1 MEKQPL
7 KHQLPF
13 PYNQDL
19 SKVLRHLDR
28 RTPFGRARLANDP
41 VTAAYIAAAMRLA
54 RKHLGPGAERRLA
67 DAEDDTSIARP
78 LLAFLSQRAV
88 AAEVTNNPH
97 PFPKFGNVSTFRS
110 TWESQSDFIADLL
123 SFGLWSAQYP
133 GVRKDDTRDSD
144 AENVITGD
152 DPVQAIHNLAYWE
165 TSTLIN
171 SSSFRLR
178 LIAAA
183 SAEGDEI
190 ISEAMDESYRGGLEP
205 WKEIYEKFIQAR
217 GLRLREGISIYD
229 FAKLLSACSA
239 GVALHVLGKPDP
251 DVVDH
256 NNRRSLLGTGG
267 LAIIYGCL
275 ERVDEPTSL
284 TLEQSVALLL
294 ANRPAPG
301 VGFPPNP
308 DVQVTR
314 PDYPVTEL

>member
-28 RTPFGRARLANDP
+28 RTPFSRARLANDP
-41 VTAAYIAAAMRLA
+41 VTAGYIAAAMRMV
-54 RKHLGPGAERRLA
+54 RQHLGPSAERRLA
-67 DAEDDTSIARP
+67 DADDDTSVARP

-88 AAEVTNNPH
+88 AAEVANNPY
-97 PFPKFGNVSTFRS
+97 PFPRYGNVSTFRS
-110 TWESQSDFIADLL
+110 TWESQSDFIADIL

-133 GVRKDDTRDSD
+133 GVRKDATRDSD
-144 AENVITGD
+144 AENFIAGD

-165 TSTLIN
+165 TSAIIN
-171 SSSFRLR
+171 SPSFRLR

-183 SAEGDEI
+183 SAEGDQV
-190 ISEAMDESYRGGLEP
+190 ISEAMEESYRGGLEP

-217 GLRLREGISIYD
+217 GLRLRQGISIYD
-229 FAKLLSACSA
+229 FANLVSACSA
-239 GVALHVLGKPDP
+239 GVALHVLGKPDS

-256 NNRRSLLGTGG
+256 DNRRSLLGKGG

-275 ERVDEPTSL
+275 ERADDPASL
-284 TLEQSVALLL
+284 TLEQSVAMLLVK
-294 ANRPAPG
+294 RPEPG
-301 VGFPPNP
+301 LDPRSDPI
-308 DVQVTR
+308 DA
-314 PDYPVTEL
+314 